1 MGSAHPTWLERAT
14 PEEIKEITE
23 IDRSIADLRRRRSML
38 LNRTKMRTQV
48 WIDHRLPSTDRRARN
63 VSGVALSGDALKH
76 PRYSRR

>member
-48 WIDHRLPSTDRRARN
+48 WIDHHRPSTDRRAR
-63 VSGVALSGDALKH
+63 
-76 PRYSRR
+76 RR